1 MVESIQDN
9 NDEISL
15 LDIIAVIRKRW
26 KLMVILPAIVAV
38 LSIVVVLLMP
48 RTYQSIAKVVSF
60 NQEELLPLGVLK
72 SSDGGRLGGISS
84 VTLKQQSMP
93 ILQDLMQSVPL
104 EAALA
109 QKFGFADVNSL
120 RAVMKAKIN
129 KSGVLEITVEHTNKQ
144 VAAAIANAAVQE
156 LGNRAYSI
164 NLVKNPKI
172 TADHDLDRIGPD
184 DNVVLKL
191 LQPATEGDK
200 PIKPKRSMIVMLSV
214 VSSFFVSLL
223 VAFFL
228 EWMGNLS
235 PEDKARWEQ
244 IKRQS

>member
-1 MVESIQDN
+1 MVDLIQDN

-38 LSIVVVLLMP
+38 LSIVIVLLMP

-60 NQEELLPLGVLK
+60 TQEELLPVGVLK
-72 SSDGGRLGGISS
+72 SSEGGRLGGISS

-93 ILQDLMQSVPL
+93 ILQDLLQSEPL
-104 EAALA
+104 ESALV
-109 QKFGFADVNSL
+109 QKFGFADAKSL

-156 LGNRAYSI
+156 LGKRAYSI
-164 NLVKNPKI
+164 NLVKAPLI
-172 TADHDLDRIGPD
+172 TADHDLDMIGPD

-191 LQPATEGDK
+191 LQPATEVSK

-214 VSSFFVSLL
+214 VSAFFVSLL

-235 PEDKARWEQ
+235 PEDKVRWEQ